1 VDVADLSVLVRDLPS
16 TTALAAVIPKRKKQ
30 VDDLAALGFFTV
42 GDLAVLDARTLE
54 LCAVGASNLATQIEL
69 ARARVGPSPAYRQ
82 RGLERVAVARADVE
96 VDMDMEST
104 NDGCYLWGALVTDRR
119 GGASSSEYVAFAGW
133 DPDLSAGELVAFESF
148 WSWFTALRDRCRSE
162 GASFRAYCYSKSA
175 EQGQMTRIADRLG
188 RRDEVDAF
196 WSSDQ
201 WVDLLEVVRAQLVT
215 GRSMG
220 LKETAP
226 LAGFAWR
233 FDDAGGSVAMV
244 KYDQATD
251 EDADVEGRELARQWI
266 LDYNEDD
273 VRATAALRSWL
284 DGAAS
289 ELPSIA
295 DAPR

>member
-1 VDVADLSVLVRDLPS
+1 
-16 TTALAAVIPKRKKQ
+16 
-30 VDDLAALGFFTV
+30 
-42 GDLAVLDARTLE
+42 
-54 LCAVGASNLATQIEL
+54 
-69 ARARVGPSPAYRQ
+69 
-82 RGLERVAVARADVE
+82 
-96 VDMDMEST
+96 
-104 NDGCYLWGALVTDRR
+104 
-119 GGASSSEYVAFAGW
+119 
-133 DPDLSAGELVAFESF
+133 
-148 WSWFTALRDRCRSE
+148 
-162 GASFRAYCYSKSA
+162 
-175 EQGQMTRIADRLG
+175 MTRIADRLG
-188 RRDEVDAF
+188 GRDEVDAF

-233 FDDAGGSVAMV
+233 FDDAGGSLAMV

-251 EDADVEGRELARQWI
+251 EEADLPGRERARQWI

-284 DGAAS
+284 DGPAT